1 MLVEEFKDNDLF
13 IELCKQILLQQFLEF
28 IEDGNSADCTN
39 PLTGDTFRF
48 KLVNKTLQ
56 LFTVEKL

>member
-1 MLVEEFKDNDLF
+1 MEEFKDNDLF

-28 IEDGNSADCTN
+28 IEDGRFADCTN